1 MKTLSLVAGLLALQ
15 LLAPAAFAG
24 VYKYQDENGK
34 WHFTDK
40 PPKNQGSTAVVATTS
55 AQAVKAD
62 LKEDLYNAFNP
73 RTDVDRATLAVVKVN
88 VGGGSGSGFFV
99 TDDGYIVTNRHVVRP
114 ATSSQWQDAEDQ
126 FEQRQDELDDFKA
139 SLDDEKRRL
148 KDMKA
153 EIDEHRAYYESESV
167 AESERAKYRRYVDRY
182 QRDKARYEKELRRYR
197 KYNREFKSAKSDFG
211 FASSVTN
218 FSRKFTITLK
228 NGKELS
234 ARLVKISKDYDLAL
248 LKLDKYKTPF
258 LPLAKNAYPRQG
270 AKVFAIGSPLGI
282 SDSLTTGIVTK
293 AGGKYLLTDTR
304 ILPGNSGGPLID
316 PKGRVLGVNTAIVA
330 QHENAAGLG
339 LAIYSRDVRS
349 EFARELG
356 GKI

>member
-1 MKTLSLVAGLLALQ
+1 MKTLSLVAGLAAMHL
-15 LLAPAAFAG
+15 LLAPALAG

-40 PPKNQGSTAVVATTS
+40 PPKNQGSAAVVTS
-55 AQAVKAD
+55 TAKQAVKAD
-62 LKEDLYNAFNP
+62 LKEALYNAFNP
-73 RTDVDRATLAVVKVN
+73 TTDVDRATLAVVKVN

-114 ATSSQWQDAEDQ
+114 STSTQWQETKDEIAE
-126 FEQRQDELDDFKA
+126 RQQELDDFKA
-139 SLDDEKRRL
+139 SLDHEKQRL

-153 EIDEHRAYYESESV
+153 NIDEHRDYYQGENV
-167 AESERAKYRRYVDRY
+167 PDSERAKYKRYVARY
-182 QRDKARYEKELRRYR
+182 KRDKERYDEELRRYR
-197 KYNREFKSAKSDFG
+197 KHNREFKSAKSNFG

-228 NGKELS
+228 DGKEFS

-293 AGGKYLLTDTR
+293 AGGDFLLTDTR

-316 PKGRVLGVNTAIVA
+316 PQGKVLGVNTAIVA
-330 QHENAAGLG
+330 QNENAAGLG
-339 LAIYSRDVRS
+339 LAIYSRHVRS